1 MCHER
6 DNAYPTRRARRGERH
21 LGFRKQ
27 GGEGG
32 GLGRK
37 GKKRLTG

>member
-27 GGEGG
+27 GGGG

-37 GKKRLTG
+37 GKKRLTR